1 MNYAL
6 FASAAGERS
15 LKKLPPRVQTYLRSE
30 IQALKSDPRRGE
42 QLKEKYRFLR
52 SLHVG
57 YLGTQYRVI
66 YEVDAK
72 QQEIYIL
79 YVGSRE
85 NLYRDLE
92 HLKLKSVLR
101 RAG

>member
-15 LKKLPPRVQTYLRSE
+15 LKKLPPRVQVQLRSE
-30 IQALKSDPRRGE
+30 IQTLKTDPQRGE

-57 YLGTQYRVI
+57 FEGTQYRVI
-66 YEVDAK
+66 YEVDDDH
-72 QQEIYIL
+72 QEIYIL
-79 YVGSRE
+79 YMGSRE